1 MFPSLYPILDA
12 SSLPPIG
19 ERSAFLRMLVRN
31 LAEAGVGILQYR
43 NKSGNEAEIH
53 ADARVIREAA
63 GASMRL
69 VLNDWPE
76 LAIAAG
82 FDGVH
87 VGQTDVSPAK
97 ARGIVGAAKI
107 VGLSTHNEAQLRA
120 ADSQPVDYIAIGP
133 VFATATKA
141 NPDPVVGIEG
151 VRTARR
157 ITTKTLVAIG
167 GITLENAA
175 DVRQAGADS
184 VAVISAIFSPD
195 GSPVQACRDFL
206 RICR

>member
-12 SSLPPIG
+12 SFLPPIG
-19 ERSAFLRMLVRN
+19 ERSPFLRMLVRN

-53 ADARVIREAA
+53 SDARVIREAA

-157 ITTKTLVAIG
+157 ITSKTLVAIG